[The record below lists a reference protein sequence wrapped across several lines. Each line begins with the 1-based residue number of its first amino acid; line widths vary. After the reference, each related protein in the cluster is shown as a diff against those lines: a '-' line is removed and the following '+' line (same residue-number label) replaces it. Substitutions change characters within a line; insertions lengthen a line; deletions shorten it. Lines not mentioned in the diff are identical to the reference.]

1 MLNSNGAQ
9 LAALAAHKTLLL
21 PVQAEAP
28 QAAGAEAWLREFA
41 QLLVKMA
48 TTIYV
53 DSRSR
58 ASGSDSQ
65 FEIQLRESLTFE
77 NARLRV
83 DKVRFTDSF
92 FTTDLGRYVYFRD
105 GSGGL
110 NSFALPEQAFTGP
123 RLAASLQSLTGR
135 SCSYSD
141 QTNALTMAQ
150 VSGQEFLDDT
160 ALRAFDASLFPAGA
174 TPTAPLS
181 INQVLGPSHVN
192 DDGNLVF
199 SFVVMNPYQNVFLR
213 SRRLTCEGVHGPD
226 GTHDILCVIPLD
238 QGVGRTVVSGS
249 PDNVYYELS
258 GSTTLRH
265 IDFSLTDF
273 RGNVV
278 NLRGRSLSF
287 QLVFD

>member
-1 MLNSNGAQ
+1 
-9 LAALAAHKTLLL
+9 
-21 PVQAEAP
+21 
-28 QAAGAEAWLREFA
+28 
-41 QLLVKMA
+41 MA

-53 DSRSR
+53 DSRNR

-65 FEIQLRESLTFE
+65 FEIQLRESLTLE
-77 NARLRV
+77 NARVRV
-83 DKVRFTDSF
+83 DKLRFIDSF
-92 FTTDLGRYVYFRD
+92 MSTDLGRNVYFRD

-123 RLAASLQSLTGR
+123 RLAAALQSLTGR

-150 VSGQEFLDDT
+150 VSTQEFLDDA
-160 ALRAFDASLFPAGA
+160 ALRSFDASLFPPGA
-174 TPTAPLS
+174 SPTNPLS
-181 INQVLGPSHVN
+181 INQVLGPSFVN

-199 SFVVMNPYQNVFLR
+199 SFVVMSPYSHVFLR

-226 GTHDILCVIPLD
+226 GTHDILCMIPLD
-238 QGVGRTVVSGS
+238 QGVGRTVTSAS
-249 PDNVYYELS
+249 PDNVYYDL
-258 GSTTLRH
+258 GPTTLRH